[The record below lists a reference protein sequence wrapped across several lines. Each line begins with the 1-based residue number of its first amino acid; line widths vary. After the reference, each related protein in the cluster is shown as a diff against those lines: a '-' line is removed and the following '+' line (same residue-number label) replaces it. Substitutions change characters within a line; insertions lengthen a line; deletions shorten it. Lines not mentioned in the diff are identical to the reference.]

1 MHHSGP
7 AVTRPA
13 LPWLTLALLLA
24 TLIAGPATAEAAPTG
39 DPLAQHRWQ
48 DEAYGLS
55 LRPPAGVTEIPGV
68 GGDVAVRFKLGE
80 SYQIKV
86 AIQNTED
93 PVELAELKK
102 RGITKFAF
110 VQPSASILTDEV
122 TTVAGRP
129 AVRVI
134 YQVPGKVQPWILSQ
148 TLMQIDPTIFAVFE
162 IEADK
167 AVYDANRD
175 VFQAVFDS
183 VQLADPEELN
193 RMRQAQLAAG
203 QAWLSSFTIEQLKAM
218 APPELWLRVI
228 KDGKDVG
235 YTRIQ
240 ASDAKMLGDNGLR
253 VVVQAH
259 VVANNAAFDTISDFF
274 RSDGDRTEVWEIRTT
289 KRTIDSPRQG
299 LPSNAPKR
307 RAQTW
312 AETGLR
318 AGGQITVNREIPTR
332 VDLAV
337 GGEGQT
343 KRDDAKWTTPPTA
356 YVSQA
361 DLHVIYSLLPADR
374 PQTLAFYAYHPASHK
389 LVLRTLRV
397 EPLANGAYRVHE
409 RMPPTFRPQVS
420 TYNANGQLVQRVL
433 GDGSIIMPATAD
445 QIKQIW
451 DTR

>member
-1 MHHSGP
+1 MQYSNTIP
-7 AVTRPA
+7 ATRI
-13 LPWLTLALLLA
+13 LSWLTLASFIFIL
-24 TLIAGPATAEAAPTG
+24 TAGYATAIAAPQQ
-39 DPLAQHRWQ
+39 DPLAQQRWQ

-55 LRPPAGVTEIPGV
+55 LRPPAQASEFPGT
-68 GGDVAVRFKLGE
+68 GDDIAVRFKVGE

-86 AIQNTED
+86 AIQHTED

-110 VQPSASILTDEV
+110 VQPSASILTEEQL
-122 TTVAGRP
+122 TLAGRP

-167 AVYDANRD
+167 PVYDANRD

-183 VQLADPEELN
+183 VQLADPQELN
-193 RMRQAQLAAG
+193 RMREAQLAAG
-203 QAWLSSFTIEQLKAM
+203 QAWLNTFNIKQLKAM
-218 APPELWLRVI
+218 APPERWLRVI

-240 ASDAKMLGDNGLR
+240 SSDAKMLGESGLR
-253 VVVQAH
+253 IKIQARITTGDSS
-259 VVANNAAFDTISDFF
+259 FDTISDFF
-274 RSDGDRTEVWEIRTT
+274 RSDNDRTEVWEIRTT
-289 KRTIDSPRQG
+289 KRNADKAPG
-299 LPSNAPKR
+299 LPSNAPKQP
-307 RAQTW
+307 ALTW
-312 AETGLR
+312 VETGLR
-318 AGGQITVNREIPTR
+318 TGGEISVNRESPTR

-337 GGEGQT
+337 GGEALT
-343 KRDDAKWTTPPTA
+343 KIDDVKWTTPPTA

-374 PQTLAFYAYHPASHK
+374 PQTLAFYAYHPAAHK

-397 EPLANGAYRVHE
+397 EPLASGSYRVHE
-409 RMPPTFRPQVS
+409 RVPPTFKPQVS
-420 TYNANGQLVQRVL
+420 TYNASGQLVQRVL
-433 GDGSIIMPATAD
+433 GDGSLIMPATAD

-451 DTR
+451 DAR